1 LLKGSASGAAAGL
14 LCTAFV
20 AAIRVRAGLGLG
32 GEMYIGAAS
41 ALYAYDNLNRL
52 ITFHRGDLDGDK
64 DEIPVASR
72 TQGET
77 WTLDSVGN
85 WSDYQYDDEGDGSY
99 GGSSD
104 LDQDRTHNEGGT
116 LQG

>member
-1 LLKGSASGAAAGL
+1 
-14 LCTAFV
+14 
-20 AAIRVRAGLGLG
+20 
-32 GEMYIGAAS
+32 
-41 ALYAYDNLNRL
+41 
-52 ITFHRGDLDGDK
+52 
-64 DEIPVASR
+64 
-72 TQGET
+72 
-77 WTLDSVGN
+77 VGN